1 MASVRS
7 ASVDRE
13 LELAHF
19 MESLRPLVD
28 DTIEKLGQTKFR
40 EDPIG
45 GRKYSRA
52 TSIISSSYK
61 RHGQIL
67 GEALLEKLKECS
79 RYQVWREDAFRLSSK
94 SLQELREHEVLEK
107 CLTIKLP
114 YGETEK
120 TIPVDVIVF
129 DKEARTLRS
138 YNVKRGNGSYD
149 AGKRRIITG
158 ELLRTNMLLLDY
170 GRSMGVDSSKA
181 EARIIFYYGLRSVA
195 EPLSLV
201 GEDLNEHFRFP
212 VLEAVEAI
220 NEYFREK
227 LYQLIETE

>member
-1 MASVRS
+1 MAQVQD
-7 ASVDRE
+7 AVFDGE
-13 LELAHF
+13 PELAHF
-19 MESLRPLVD
+19 MERLIPLVD

-67 GEALLEKLKECS
+67 GEAILERLKECS
-79 RYQVWREDAFRLSSK
+79 RFQTWREDAFKLSSE
-94 SLQELREHEVLEK
+94 SLRELRAHEVLER

-114 YGETEK
+114 YGEAER
-120 TIPVDVIVF
+120 TIPIDVIVF

-158 ELLRTNMLLLDY
+158 ELLRTNMLLLNY
-170 GRSMGVDSSKA
+170 GRSMGVDPSKA
-181 EARIIFYYGLRSVA
+181 EARIVFYYGLRSVA

-201 GEDLNEHFRFP
+201 GDDLNEHFGFP